1 MKRTGL
7 WLTVVLLLMAAYLV
21 GCNVADTGEDLF
33 DKGKQ
38 VAGFMDEARKA
49 LEPLAERLAQDG
61 LDMGK
66 YVLKL
71 AQCLAGGDS
80 LDDCEASVRQDA
92 YDECREEHERSYC
105 EERYGR

>member
-1 MKRTGL
+1 MKRSSL
-7 WLTVVLLLMAAYLV
+7 WLTVVLLLMATYLV
-21 GCNVADTGEDLF
+21 GCNVADTGEELIE
-33 DKGKQ
+33 KGNQ
-38 VAGFMDEARKA
+38 VADFMDEARKA

-71 AQCLAGGDS
+71 ARCLAGGDS

-92 YDECREEHERSYC
+92 FEECRDQHERSYC